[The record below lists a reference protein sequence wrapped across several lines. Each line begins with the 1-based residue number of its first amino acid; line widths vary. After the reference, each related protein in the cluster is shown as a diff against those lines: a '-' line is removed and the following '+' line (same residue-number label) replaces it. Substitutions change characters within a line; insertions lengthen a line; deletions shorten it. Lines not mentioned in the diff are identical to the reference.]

1 MFDTIILLTGPAEQP
16 ILAEVLRRQNP
27 RLTVHAVETLP
38 ALEALDPGLFPR
50 ARLIGFATPTV
61 VPTQILE
68 RLGFGGYNFH
78 PGPPHYPGWVPAH
91 SAIYDG
97 ATEFG
102 ATAHIMIERVDAGPI
117 VGVEQFGIP
126 PHTGVVRLEE
136 LAYAQLAQLF
146 WRLANMLAAQS
157 EPLPVL
163 PVRWSGQKSTRRS
176 FAAMCEIQ
184 NDISKKELER
194 RIEAFGIGKLDL
206 RPAITLHGHRFG
218 YIAPDA
224 ETIVD
229 APSIV
234 PAEPLTAVPA

>member
-16 ILAEVLRRQNP
+16 ILAEVLRRQNS

-61 VPTQILE
+61 VLTQILE

-97 ATEFG
+97 A
-102 ATAHIMIERVDAGPI
+102 AAHIMIERVDAGPI

-126 PHTGVVRLEE
+126 PHTGVVGLEE

-163 PVRWSGQKSTRRS
+163 PVPWSGKKSTRRS

-194 RIEAFGIGKLDL
+194 RIEAIGVGKLDL
-206 RPAITLHGHRFG
+206 LPTITLHGHRFG